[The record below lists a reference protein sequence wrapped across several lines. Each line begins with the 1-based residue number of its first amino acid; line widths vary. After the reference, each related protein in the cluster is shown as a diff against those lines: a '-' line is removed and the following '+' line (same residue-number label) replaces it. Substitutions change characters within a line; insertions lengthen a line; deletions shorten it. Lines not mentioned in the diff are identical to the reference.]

1 MIQIEWTTQ
10 AFAQLEAL
18 PQAIAFEIIRRTDA
32 LQAFPEMG
40 FSLREQLQ
48 TVWNYR
54 QLSIQRKYRV
64 IYRYDREQA
73 LIYIAAIQ
81 HCRQQLADYSDLQR
95 AIQKSQVEEDDR
107 A

>member
-18 PQAIAFEIIRRTDA
+18 PDAIAFEIMRRTDA

-40 FSLREQLQ
+40 VSLRDPLQ

-54 QLSIQRKYRV
+54 QLIVKRTYRV
-64 IYRYDREQA
+64 LYRYDREQA

-95 AIQKSQVEEDDR
+95 AIKQSQAEEENE
-107 A
+107 

>member
-18 PQAIAFEIIRRTDA
+18 PDAIAVEIIRRTDA

-40 FSLREQLQ
+40 VSLRELLQ
-48 TVWNYR
+48 TAWNYG
-54 QLSIQRKYRV
+54 QLSIKRKYRV
-64 IYRYDREQA
+64 IYRYDREEA

-95 AIQKSQVEEDDR
+95 AIKQSQADE
-107 A
+107 

>member
-18 PQAIAFEIIRRTDA
+18 PDAIAVEIIRRTDA

-40 FSLREQLQ
+40 VSLRELLQ
-48 TVWNYR
+48 TAWNYR
-54 QLSIQRKYRV
+54 QLSIKRKYRV

-95 AIQKSQVEEDDR
+95 AIKQSQADE
-107 A
+107 

>member
-18 PQAIAFEIIRRTDA
+18 PDAIAVEIIRRTDA

-40 FSLREQLQ
+40 VSLRELLQ
-48 TVWNYR
+48 TAWNYR
-54 QLSIQRKYRV
+54 QLSIKRKYRV
-64 IYRYDREQA
+64 IYRYDRKQA

-95 AIQKSQVEEDDR
+95 AIRDQKSEGLE
-107 A
+107 

>member
-18 PQAIAFEIIRRTDA
+18 PDAIAFEIIRRTDA

-40 FSLREQLQ
+40 VSLRASLQ

-54 QLSIQRKYRV
+54 QLIVKRTYRV

-73 LIYIAAIQ
+73 LVYIAAIQ
-81 HCRQQLADYSDLQR
+81 HCRQPLADYSDLQR
-95 AIQKSQVEEDDR
+95 AIKQSQAEEENE
-107 A
+107 

>member
-18 PQAIAFEIIRRTDA
+18 PQTIAFEIIRRTDA

-40 FSLREQLQ
+40 VSLRDALQ

-54 QLSIQRKYRV
+54 QLIIKRNYRV

-73 LIYIAAIQ
+73 LVYIAAIQ
-81 HCRQQLADYSDLQR
+81 HCRQPLADYSDLQR
-95 AIQKSQVEEDDR
+95 AIKQSQTEEENE
-107 A
+107 

>member
-18 PQAIAFEIIRRTDA
+18 PQAIAFEMIRRIDA

-40 FSLREQLQ
+40 VSLREQLL

-54 QLSIQRKYRV
+54 QLIIKRQYRV

-95 AIQKSQVEEDDR
+95 AVRQSETEG
-107 A
+107 

>member
-18 PQAIAFEIIRRTDA
+18 PQAIAVEIIRRTDA
-32 LQAFPEMG
+32 LQVFPEMG
-40 FSLREQLQ
+40 VSLCEQLQ
-48 TVWNYR
+48 SVWNYR
-54 QLSIQRKYRV
+54 QLIIKRKHRV
-64 IYRYDREQA
+64 IYRYDREQS

-95 AIQKSQVEEDDR
+95 AIRQSQPKE
-107 A
+107 